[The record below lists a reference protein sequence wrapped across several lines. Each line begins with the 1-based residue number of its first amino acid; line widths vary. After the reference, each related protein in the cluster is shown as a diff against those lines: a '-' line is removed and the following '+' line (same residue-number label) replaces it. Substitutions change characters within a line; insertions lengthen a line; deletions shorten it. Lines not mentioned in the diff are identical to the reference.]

1 VGNFI
6 PPEVM
11 NSTPPLTVYAMTEF
25 RLRRTL
31 QEIGEMVIGQ
41 TEKHTQNPRLKWIF
55 FCSRGARG
63 LRFQARKAVTV
74 IVTNIVPELW
84 KGTHAAWEEI

>member
-1 VGNFI
+1 
-6 PPEVM
+6 
-11 NSTPPLTVYAMTEF
+11 
-25 RLRRTL
+25 
-31 QEIGEMVIGQ
+31 MVIGQ

-84 KGTHAAWEEI
+84 KALTLPGKKYENNYV